1 MAHGNGKKHY
11 AIHGKEKGQA
21 PSLTT
26 GVANMQ
32 SSKQT
37 GKKASKLLMKR
48 DLLQTERLG
57 SPLSALLL
65 FSQWSVYC
73 STRHVQPY
81 YLNLIYS
88 SQVSAAYIMGDWQ
101 AWPFVAVRLRYIPE
115 GVTTRDIHAAFAQ
128 YGEIVYI
135 EQFEDQ
141 RGVLNGEGRISFEP
155 PPMTPFWR
163 LNTYTIS
170 YDSDGSRTCK
180 IRLELGP
187 PPKFTGKT
195 RSKINPRVFY
205 PHKMTFNARS
215 LDFGVTSTG
224 SDIMIKASIRSSPSS
239 TSIQRVRLET
249 DFRRKTLTVYFPH
262 AISLNP
268 QERGERVRQYKAVID
283 ASQIKQLAVTTLRPS
298 GTCSGNSVLLTI
310 PLRHPPFYHL
320 KSNDVAPSLDA
331 DRRVWSSNDQWHRI
345 THIMQDLLL
354 PQDYTVGLANAW
366 SDPAFIDIGR
376 WTTLRLDLDCDST
389 VIAQF
394 LCALNDLNID
404 IRKDDKPVE
413 LRDGPVL
420 LPPENHP
427 VRHHDRYPP
436 PHDPYK
442 STSALHA
449 LRHLAGDN
457 GGAGTNTSGDGGGN
471 FVDLIIPYLPF
482 NVQYQLEVC
491 ISRHILCEYELSH
504 QFFAKLRA
512 LNPQRAQFALEYMA
526 DRGERVCDPL
536 AVLDDTQSR
545 LYYPSPVLP
554 NYCTV
559 MRKAT
564 VTPTTIYFSTPA
576 VECTNRVTRKWH
588 SHIDRFLRVQFTDE
602 LFRGKIKTNA
612 TMDIDL
618 FIFKRVYLTL
628 LNGIRIGDRHYKF
641 LAFGNSQIRECG
653 AYFFC
658 ETDQLTCE
666 AMRGWMGDFDHIRVV
681 AKFAAR
687 LGQCFSTTREV
698 RSIRAPVIK
707 LIDDIER
714 DGFCFTDGVGKISP
728 LLARIVAED
737 MSHEMAGDEPPSAV
751 QFRMGGCKG
760 VLAVWP
766 EAKGLEVHV
775 RRSQEKFKAQFN
787 GLEIIR
793 CARYATATLNRQT
806 ITILTCLGVPEQNF
820 LDMVRHQVAEYAS
833 SMQDQYAA
841 VGLLERHIDEN
852 QIALLLKELIN
863 YGFMDPQ
870 VQEPVVLTFLQL
882 WRAWSMKNLREKAR
896 VVVDQSAFVLG
907 CVDETG
913 TLRGHSVA
921 TESRSDSK
929 SHDDLPQIFLQ
940 IPDRQASSGFKVVE
954 GVCIVGRNPSLHPGD
969 IRVVQAVD
977 CPVLHHL
984 KNVVVFPS
992 TGDKDVPSMLS
1003 GGDLDGDDFFV
1014 IWDPKLIPPEWNYP
1028 PMDHRAP
1035 QPETL
1040 QRPVSASD
1048 LIKFFVK
1055 YIRNDCLPLI
1065 ALSHLANADNLQG
1078 GAKNPKCLELAA
1090 LHSKA
1095 VDYVKTGD
1103 PAHLRRDLRARK
1115 WPHFMSSNDKKSNTY
1130 HSATVLGQIYDATSE
1145 ISFKPL
1151 YENEFDKRILAHSP
1165 ADDGLLRKA
1174 RALKSRYDDA
1184 MRRLMAQ
1191 REVATEFEIFTAFPL
1206 SKPTVGSAYK
1216 FSEDIGREAG
1226 LLKQAFRDEVYKEM
1240 GGRHFDIIAPMVAAM
1255 YKVTAEEAKIVLQEH
1270 RRNRKVGA
1278 EGSKDPNPK
1287 SMPIITFPWIFHWV
1301 LGRLATGMVR
1311 SRDVVTEKVYGV
1323 KAQEKPTP
1331 AERGQD
1337 DQAAATALAS
1347 PKTSSADESQDGEEK
1362 LDEAIAARLPDGQ
1375 IVHRGEVLN
1384 LFNDD
1389 QEDSNSSYDEDQSHS
1404 GDPTSSCT
1412 ATAIDSDEAAL
1423 SCQDQQEVLRGGENG
1438 EKRKEVG
1445 NDEDPFAAV
1454 FSLARS
1460 SLLTWATQKTETPT
1474 TEKTKDDVPQPEEL
1488 PTELRTKGMEVVVDA
1503 VPNPESDEDVDES
1516 HEEETLMDRFG
1527 KTFNFGNAG

>member
-1 MAHGNGKKHY
+1 
-11 AIHGKEKGQA
+11 
-21 PSLTT
+21 
-26 GVANMQ
+26 
-32 SSKQT
+32 
-37 GKKASKLLMKR
+37 
-48 DLLQTERLG
+48 
-57 SPLSALLL
+57 
-65 FSQWSVYC
+65 
-73 STRHVQPY
+73 
-81 YLNLIYS
+81 
-88 SQVSAAYIMGDWQ
+88 MGDWQ
-101 AWPFVAVRLRYIPE
+101 AWPSVTVRLRNIPQ
-115 GVTTRDIHAAFAQ
+115 GVTIGDIHATFAR

-141 RGVLNGEGRISFEP
+141 RGGLNGEGRIRFEP
-155 PPMTPFWR
+155 PPTTPFWR
-163 LNTYTIS
+163 LQTYTIGH
-170 YDSDGSRTCK
+170 DSGGSRKTGK
-180 IRLELGP
+180 VRLELGSP
-187 PPKFTGKT
+187 PNFTGKT
-195 RSKINPRVFY
+195 QSKVNPRIFY
-205 PHKMTFNARS
+205 PQKMTFHAHS
-215 LDFGVTSTG
+215 LDFGVTPTDA
-224 SDIMIKASIRSSPSS
+224 DIMVKASISSSPSA
-239 TSIQRVRLET
+239 TKIHQVRLEA
-249 DFRRKTLTVYFPH
+249 DFRRKFLAVLFPH
-262 AISLNP
+262 IISLTS
-268 QERGERVRQYKAVID
+268 QDGGGERVRQYRAIID
-283 ASQIKQLAVTTLRPS
+283 VSQIKQLVMTTPS
-298 GTCSGNSVLLTI
+298 PSATSRGHSVLLTI
-310 PLRHPPFYHL
+310 PLRHPPIYHL
-320 KSNDVAPSLDA
+320 KSNDVARTLDA
-331 DRRVWSSNDQWHRI
+331 DRRAWSSSNQWNRV

-354 PQDYTVGLANAW
+354 PQDYTVGLVNAW
-366 SDPAFIDIGR
+366 PDPAFIDIGR
-376 WTTLRLDLDCDST
+376 WTTLRLHLECDQP

-394 LCALNDLNID
+394 LCALNDLNIN
-404 IRKDDKPVE
+404 IRRNDYPAE
-413 LRDGPVL
+413 IRDRPVL

-427 VRHHDRYPP
+427 VRHHARYPP
-436 PHDPYK
+436 PRDPDK

-449 LRHLAGDN
+449 LRHLADDSSAASAADN
-457 GGAGTNTSGDGGGN
+457 RNGHGRG
-471 FVDLIIPYLPF
+471 VDAADSIVPYLPF
-482 NVQYQLEVC
+482 HVQYQLEVC
-491 ISRHILCEYELSH
+491 ISRHILCEHDLSH
-504 QFFAKLRA
+504 HFFAKLRS

-526 DRGERVCDPL
+526 DRAEPVPDPL
-536 AVLDDTQSR
+536 AVLDDAQSR
-545 LYYPSPVLP
+545 LYYPSPLLP
-554 NYCTV
+554 HYCTV
-559 MRKAT
+559 MRKAV

-576 VECTNRVTRKWH
+576 VESTNRVTRKWH

-602 LFRGKIKTNA
+602 LFRGRIKTNA
-612 TMDIDL
+612 TMDVDL

-658 ETDQLTCE
+658 ETDQLTCD
-666 AMRGWMGDFDHIRVV
+666 AMRHWMGDFDHIRVV

-737 MSHEMAGDEPPSAV
+737 MSHEMVGDEPPSAV

-806 ITILTCLGVPEQNF
+806 ITILTCLGVPAKNF
-820 LDMVRHQVAEYAS
+820 LDMVHRQVAEYAS
-833 SMQDQYAA
+833 SIHDQYAA

-852 QIALLLKELIN
+852 QIALMLKELIN

-870 VQEPVVLTFLQL
+870 IQEPAVLTFLQL

-921 TESRSDSK
+921 TEKRGGPNNLNE
-929 SHDDLPQIFLQ
+929 LPQIFLQ
-940 IPDRQASSGFKVVE
+940 IPDRHTSSGYRPVE

-984 KNVVVFPS
+984 KNLVVFPS
-992 TGDKDVPSMLS
+992 TGDKDVPSMLA

-1014 IWDPKLIPPEWNYP
+1014 IWDPKLIPPEWNHP
-1028 PMDHRAP
+1028 PMNHRAP
-1035 QPETL
+1035 QPETF

-1065 ALSHLANADNLQG
+1065 ALSHLANADYLQG
-1078 GAKNPKCLELAA
+1078 GAKHPKCLELAA

-1103 PAHLRRDLRARK
+1103 PAHLSRELQARK
-1115 WPHFMSSNDKKSNTY
+1115 WPHFMSPSDRKANTY
-1130 HSATVLGQIYDATSE
+1130 HSTTVLGQIYDATSE

-1151 YENEFDKRILAHSP
+1151 YENEFDKRILDHFP
-1165 ADDGLLRKA
+1165 PNDDLLRKA

-1206 SKPTVGSAYK
+1206 SKPTVGSAYR

-1240 GGRHFDIIAPMVAAM
+1240 GGRHFDDISPMVAAM
-1255 YKVTAEEAKIVLQEH
+1255 YRVTAEEVKIALQEH
-1270 RRNRKVGA
+1270 HRNRKADAKGA
-1278 EGSKDPNPK
+1278 KNPNPK

-1301 LGRLATGMVR
+1301 LGRIATGMTR
-1311 SRDVVTEKVYGV
+1311 SRDVVTETAYGV
-1323 KAQEKPTP
+1323 NSQDKPVP
-1331 AERGQD
+1331 AEIVRGD
-1337 DQAAATALAS
+1337 GTGATAAAPLQMPA
-1347 PKTSSADESQDGEEK
+1347 DGEAPDGDDK
-1362 LDEAIAARLPDGQ
+1362 LDEVVAARLPDGQ
-1375 IVHRGEVLN
+1375 IVHRGELLN
-1384 LFNDD
+1384 LFDDD
-1389 QEDSNSSYDEDQSHS
+1389 QADTDSSYDEMQSQS
-1404 GDPTSSCT
+1404 GDPTSSRT
-1412 ATAIDSDEAAL
+1412 PTAIDSDEAAP
-1423 SCQDQQEVLRGGENG
+1423 SCQEQQDVVWGHGGG
-1438 EKRKEVG
+1438 DKKKKEA
-1445 NDEDPFAAV
+1445 NPYEDPFAAV

-1460 SLLTWATQKTETPT
+1460 SHVTWASQNTETQMT
-1474 TEKTKDDVPQPEEL
+1474 RTTKDEGLVSEPEEL
-1488 PTELRTKGMEVVVDA
+1488 PTEFRSEGVECAIDA
-1503 VPNPESDEDVDES
+1503 APVPESEDGDDES
-1516 HEEETLMDRFG
+1516 QEEEALMDRFG
-1527 KTFNFGNAG
+1527 KTFNFG